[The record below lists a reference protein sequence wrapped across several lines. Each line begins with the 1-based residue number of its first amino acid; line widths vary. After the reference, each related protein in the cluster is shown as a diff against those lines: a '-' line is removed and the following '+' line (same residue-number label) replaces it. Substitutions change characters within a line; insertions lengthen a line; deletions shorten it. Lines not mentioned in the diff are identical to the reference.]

1 MIYALTTPIEIAGK
15 EVTELDLKEER
26 LDTKLIK
33 RLGFPFTVGADLT
46 PAPRPRR
53 LRGLHH
59 PPRGYFALEVEKLSP
74 RDFMAICWALI
85 SFFGEQAGSTSQD

>member
-1 MIYALTTPIEIAGK
+1 MRAPQENLGK

-46 PAPRPRR
+46 PAPRPSVCADYISR
-53 LRGLHH
+53 LAAIS
-59 PPRGYFALEVEKLSP
+59 PSEVEKLSP

>member
-1 MIYALTTPIEIAGK
+1 MIYALTTPIEIAGN

-46 PAPRPRR
+46 PAPPPER
-53 LRGLHH
+53 LRGLHL
-59 PPRGYFALEVEKLSP
+59 PPRGYFAL
-74 RDFMAICWALI
+74 
-85 SFFGEQAGSTSQD
+85 